1 MRLQQRPQPL
11 EVADML
17 KVLAYILI
25 APLAV
30 VAGIL
35 SLAFKS

>member
-1 MRLQQRPQPL
+1 MTESL
-11 EVADML
+11 EVTDML
-17 KVLAYILI
+17 KVLIYILI